1 MGASAAASAAFGGG
15 GNNNPS
21 MGIAGAFGMTRAE
34 RLARQHMDRM
44 NALRRRGGLGGMIGL
59 GLGLVN
65 QGPQIGTA
73 EQIAASGINDRDPN
87 NLSFGSSY
95 AGPVTQANSGM
106 NRPGGFSMG
115 DLGARAAEIDLSN
128 NSVSSIIQEATGN
141 APNNNITAGMAV
153 GDAPIATAGNFN
165 PQTEFAAAQM
175 FGNGT
180 QFAKPKKL
188 INL

>member
-15 GNNNPS
+15 NNNPS
-21 MGIAGAFGMTRAE
+21 MGIANPLGMTRAE
-34 RLARQHMDRM
+34 RLARQHMARM
-44 NALRRRGGLGGMIGL
+44 QAVRRRGGLSMGGMLSSMIAAA
-59 GLGLVN
+59 

-73 EQIAASGINDRDPN
+73 EQIAASGINDQDPN
-87 NLSFGSSY
+87 NLSFGSRY

-115 DLGARAAEIDLSN
+115 NLAAEAAGMDLST
-128 NSVSSIIQEATGN
+128 NSAAGIIQEATGN
-141 APNNNITAGMAV
+141 APDNNITAGMAV

-165 PQTEFAAAQM
+165 PQTEFAAARM

-180 QFAKPKKL
+180 QFTKPKKL

>member
-1 MGASAAASAAFGGG
+1 MFPSHDRCAGGLSMGGMLSSMIAAA
-15 GNNNPS
+15 
-21 MGIAGAFGMTRAE
+21 
-34 RLARQHMDRM
+34 
-44 NALRRRGGLGGMIGL
+44 
-59 GLGLVN
+59 

-87 NLSFGSSY
+87 NLSFSSSY

-106 NRPGGFSMG
+106 NRPGGFSMA
-115 DLGARAAEIDLSN
+115 DLAERAAEIDLSN
-128 NSVSSIIQEATGN
+128 NSASSIIQEATGN

-153 GDAPIATAGNFN
+153 GNAPIATAGNFN
-165 PQTEFAAAQM
+165 PQTQFAAAQM

-180 QFAKPKKL
+180 QFVKPKKL